1 MLACT
6 FAVLAHS
13 EPPFARP
20 VSAPSSR
27 SRVLIVQNDAATDAF
42 KAQPQVVRRLV
53 RHGIINFTSHAD
65 VGTAWRTIV
74 STQDIVGI
82 KVHSAP
88 GPNTGTR
95 PAVVAGVIEG
105 LLAARVPA
113 SHIIIWDRELI
124 DLRLAGFGECAAQ
137 YGVRLAGALEAGWDE
152 TNSYDS
158 ALIGNL
164 VYGDLEFEKKG
175 ERVGRKSFVSK
186 LLTKEITKII
196 NVSPML
202 NHNAIGVCGNLYG
215 LASGSVDNFNRFEG
229 DALKLSEAVPDIYNL
244 PSVGEH
250 VVLNIV
256 DALVCQYKGQQIGRL
271 HNSIA
276 LNELRF
282 STDPVA
288 LDALSVQE
296 IATQRGRSEH
306 LSETATNRIEVY
318 LNAALLQLGSADVQR
333 IDVQT
338 VRVTE

>member
-1 MLACT
+1 
-6 FAVLAHS
+6 
-13 EPPFARP
+13 
-20 VSAPSSR
+20 
-27 SRVLIVQNDAATDAF
+27 
-42 KAQPQVVRRLV
+42 
-53 RHGIINFTSHAD
+53 
-65 VGTAWRTIV
+65 
-74 STQDIVGI
+74 
-82 KVHSAP
+82 
-88 GPNTGTR
+88 
-95 PAVVAGVIEG
+95 VIEG
-105 LLAARVPA
+105 LLAAKIPTN
-113 SHIIIWDRELI
+113 HIIIWDRELI
-124 DLRLAGFGECAAQ
+124 DLRLAGFGELAAQ

-175 ERVGRKSFVSK
+175 ERIGRKSFVSK

-215 LASGSVDNFNRFEG
+215 LANASVDNFNRFEG

-244 PSVGEH
+244 PAVGER

-288 LDALSVQE
+288 LDVLSVQE
-296 IATQRGRSEH
+296 IATQRGRSEN
-306 LSETATNRIEVY
+306 LSGNFTNRFEVY
-318 LNAALLQLGSADVQR
+318 LNATLLQLGAADVQK
-333 IDVQT
+333 IDIQT
-338 VRVTE
+338 VKIAE